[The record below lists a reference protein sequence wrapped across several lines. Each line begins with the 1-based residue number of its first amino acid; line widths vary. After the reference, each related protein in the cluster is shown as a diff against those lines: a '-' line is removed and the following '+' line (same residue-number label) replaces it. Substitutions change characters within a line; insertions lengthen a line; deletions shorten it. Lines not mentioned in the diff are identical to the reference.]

1 MKKLVSVLLALALTL
16 GVCGAFAESASL
28 PAYTYHGDDPVW
40 TAVVKYMQENDFGF
54 EAPEGG
60 ILVPTPII
68 LRTDVAADET
78 GEPAEA
84 TVYGN
89 FWIFTYALEGKILK
103 LFSGG
108 ENPGVLKLEKKD
120 GEWIVT
126 GAEFAESG
134 DDYDESV
141 KKLAG
146 GDEELEKAFFDT
158 TGASEDSVLP
168 QYQRAV
174 LVNYVEENKLDIT
187 AYQEPGWDPV
197 SLTD

>member
-1 MKKLVSVLLALALTL
+1 MKKLVSVLLALVLAL
-16 GVCGAFAESASL
+16 GVCGAFAESAAL

-89 FWIFTYALEGKILK
+89 VWIFTYALEGQILK
-103 LFSGG
+103 NVSGG
-108 ENPGVLKLEKKD
+108 ETPGVLKLEKKD
-120 GEWIVT
+120 GAWNVISLKV
-126 GAEFAESG
+126 AEDGENFADSIR
-134 DDYDESV
+134 
-141 KKLAG
+141 AFAN
-146 GDEELEKAFFDT
+146 GDEELEKEYFLSCDATD
-158 TGASEDSVLP
+158 GYPP
-168 QYQRAV
+168 QYRCSFI
-174 LVNYVEENKLDIT
+174 LEYVNANHLDIT
-187 AYQEPGWDPV
+187 AYQDYGWEPVDI
-197 SLTD
+197 TM

>member
-1 MKKLVSVLLALALTL
+1 MSKYTVKATSQFRKDYKLAKKRGKNTKLLD
-16 GVCGAFAESASL
+16 E
-28 PAYTYHGDDPVW
+28 
-40 TAVVKYMQENDFGF
+40 
-54 EAPEGG
+54 
-60 ILVPTPII
+60 II
-68 LRTDVAADET
+68 
-78 GEPAEA
+78 
-84 TVYGN
+84 
-89 FWIFTYALEGKILK
+89 
-103 LFSGG
+103 
-108 ENPGVLKLEKKD
+108 
-120 GEWIVT
+120 
-126 GAEFAESG
+126 
-134 DDYDESV
+134 

>member
-1 MKKLVSVLLALALTL
+1 MKKLVSVLLALALAL
-16 GVCGAFAESASL
+16 GVCGAFAESSSL

-40 TAVVKYMQENDFGF
+40 TAVVKYMQETDFGF

-68 LRTDVAADET
+68 LRTDMAADEN

-89 FWIFTYALEGKILK
+89 FWIFTYALEGEILK
-103 LFSGG
+103 MVSGG

-120 GEWIVT
+120 GEWTVT
-126 GAEFAESG
+126 GAVFAEDG
-134 DDYDESV
+134 DNYYENV
-141 KKLAG
+141 KMLAN
-146 GDEELEKAFFDT
+146 GDADLEKAYYDT
-158 TGASEDSVLP
+158 TGASGDSVLP
-168 QYQRAV
+168 QYRRAV

-187 AYQEPGWDPV
+187 AYQDYGWDPV